1 MGDKMT
7 RITVVLRDDER
18 RALIALSEKQ
28 RRPPREQAAWLIRKQ
43 LEALGVLAADDRPAQ
58 EVHHAQAG

>member
-1 MGDKMT
+1 MT

-18 RALIALSEKQ
+18 RALLLLSEEQ

-43 LEALGVLAADDRPAQ
+43 LEALGALTADDRQAP
-58 EVHHAQAG
+58 EVRHVNAS

>member
-1 MGDKMT
+1 MT

-18 RALIALSEKQ
+18 RALLVLSEQQ

-43 LEALGVLAADDRPAQ
+43 LEALGVLITDARPAQ
-58 EVHHAQAG
+58 EVQHAQAS

>member
-43 LEALGVLAADDRPAQ
+43 LEALGVLTADDRPTH
-58 EVHHAQAG
+58 EVQHAQAG